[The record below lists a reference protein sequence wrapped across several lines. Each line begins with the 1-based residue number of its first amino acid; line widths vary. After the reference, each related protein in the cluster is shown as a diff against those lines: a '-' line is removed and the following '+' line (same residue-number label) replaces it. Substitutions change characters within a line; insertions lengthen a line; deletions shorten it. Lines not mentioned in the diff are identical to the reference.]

1 MALSGEPPHAFD
13 RALEARAVSRGAIRP
28 GITARENMDR
38 IGAALIEA
46 GFNPI
51 PFNEP
56 TDGPQTDVTWEGHH
70 SVGNLGHGVG
80 PSIALWNPRRVT
92 FDIVPTNLLSIEL
105 FAYTA
110 IPEWGGAKLRVPL
123 EDDAVVTERGAEWL
137 YPANRRLLLI
147 KSDATPRVT
156 T

>member
-1 MALSGEPPHAFD
+1 MSHEPKE
-13 RALEARAVSRGAIRP
+13 RALRLRARG
-28 GITARENMDR
+28 GF
-38 IGAALIEA
+38 L
-46 GFNPI
+46 FNPSQKRGVARG
-51 PFNEP
+51 
-56 TDGPQTDVTWEGHH
+56 DGQGHH
-70 SVGNLGHGVG
+70 AGAFVAMQFLYSVGNLGHGVG

-92 FDIVPTNLLSIEL
+92 FEIVPSNLLSIEL

-147 KSDATPRVT
+147 KSEPNARRIAS
-156 T
+156 